1 MQGGFRAGREGEREG
16 IEEQRVGGGGMGK
29 GEEAEGP
36 PPPLPAGERENPERT
51 NPDSCNNYAN
61 DFGAAAAAGSDGRQ
75 KREGGR
81 GTKKGGGRVSEI
93 GSEASRGKG
102 RKKGGRIRKGD
113 KALELGC
120 DDYKI
125 ARKSLF
131 WFCLHCASCVVS
143 SHLPCT

>member
-1 MQGGFRAGREGEREG
+1 
-16 IEEQRVGGGGMGK
+16 MGK
-29 GEEAEGP
+29 EEEAEGP
-36 PPPLPAGERENPERT
+36 PPPSPPLPAGERENPERT

-61 DFGAAAAAGSDGRQ
+61 DFGAAAAAAAGSDGRQ

-81 GTKKGGGRVSEI
+81 GTKKGGGGGRVSEI

-120 DDYKI
+120 GDYKI
-125 ARKSLF
+125 AHKSLF
-131 WFCLHCASCVVS
+131 FVFACIARRVLSPALYVALSD
-143 SHLPCT
+143 